1 MQKMIMKLK
10 ITMKINNR
18 KKVTKTSKHEKEM
31 NYKTRH

>member
-10 ITMKINNR
+10 ITMKTNNH
-18 KKVTKTSKHEKEM
+18 KKVTTTSKHEKEM